1 MSNEIVD
8 SDIVSVIDEYEAAN
22 DFKETQQITGLV
34 AAASIILIVLD
45 VLLFPMSSSV
55 SELVW
60 ITLAS
65 IGGFTLL
72 YFLIPPIYMIKSLS
86 FLPDLILITGFSII
100 MISLGERGGSLILLV
115 TALSAIS
122 AYTKSNW
129 LYIMTLFE
137 AFTALT
143 LFFILNVEFVKD
155 MTITSIVFQILGVF
169 ALVSILR
176 IFSRETILMRNSQKR
191 LVRATRQLED
201 QRNEIMTLI
210 NSLSY
215 GLISVDIDRKIA
227 IANKAAYSMLGFGS
241 EDEGLIG
248 KVLNDVMSVSSD
260 EARISLADES
270 LRIGKQ
276 MSYDD
281 LKLVSP
287 NGVYRISANTNP
299 IMSNDKHQIG
309 AIIMFQDVTAEKS
322 LEEQRAEFNSI
333 ASHELRTPLA
343 IIEGFTFNL
352 LFDKKLKYDKKTKEY
367 ISQIDKSVKNL
378 IRLTNDI
385 LTVTKADNDQ
395 IKIDFASTDMKK
407 LIKESADELK
417 EKAESKSLKIN
428 LMIAEDL
435 PEVLTDAIKVKEVLM
450 NLIENAIKFTEKG
463 SVSIEASENEK
474 GIVTV
479 KVVDT
484 GEGIS
489 ENDQTR
495 IFNRFF
501 RVNDFRTQKA
511 GGTGLGL
518 YISRTFITALGG
530 KIGVESKKGK
540 GSTFWFSIPVSINKK
555 SVKEKS
561 EEQLENFI
569 QSI

>member
-1 MSNEIVD
+1 MATENSDSEIVPV
-8 SDIVSVIDEYEAAN
+8 VSEYEAAN
-22 DFKETQQITGLV
+22 DFKEIQQITGLV
-34 AAASIILIVLD
+34 AAASLMFIVMD
-45 VLLFPMSSSV
+45 IMLFPKGIAN
-55 SELVW
+55 LDIIW
-60 ITLAS
+60 TTLAAL
-65 IGGFTLL
+65 GGFTLI
-72 YFLIPPIYMIKSLS
+72 YFLIPAIYSIKSLS
-86 FLPDLILITGFSII
+86 FLPDLVLISGFTTI
-100 MISLGERGGSLILLV
+100 MICLGDRGGPITLLILAIS
-115 TALSAIS
+115 ALS

-129 LYIMTLFE
+129 LYIMTVFE

-143 LFFILNVEFVKD
+143 MFYILNTEYTKSL
-155 MTITSIVFQILGVF
+155 TITSAIFQIIGVF
-169 ALVSILR
+169 ALISILR
-176 IFSRETILMRNSQKR
+176 IFSKEIIVMRNSQKR
-191 LVRATRQLED
+191 LVRATHQLED
-201 QRNEIMTLI
+201 QKNEIMTLI
-210 NSLSY
+210 NSLTY

-241 EDEGLIG
+241 EEGGLVG

-260 EARISLADES
+260 EARLSLVDES

-276 MSYDD
+276 MSYED

-299 IMSNDKHQIG
+299 ILSKDKHQIG
-309 AIIMFQDVTAEKS
+309 AIIMFRDVTAEKS

-343 IIEGFTFNL
+343 IVEGFTFNL

-395 IKIDFASTDMKK
+395 IKIAFGNTDLKK
-407 LIKESADELK
+407 LIKECAEELK
-417 EKAESKSLKIN
+417 EKAESKKLKIN
-428 LMIAEDL
+428 LLISEDL
-435 PEVLTDAIKVKEVLM
+435 PEVLTDDGKIKEVLL

-463 SVSIEASENEK
+463 SVGVEASENEK
-474 GIVTV
+474 GIVTI
-479 KVVDT
+479 KVIDT

-489 ENDQTR
+489 ENDQAR
-495 IFNRFF
+495 IFNRFY

-540 GSTFWFSIPVSINKK
+540 GSAFWFSIPVSMNKK
-555 SVKEKS
+555 TVKEKS